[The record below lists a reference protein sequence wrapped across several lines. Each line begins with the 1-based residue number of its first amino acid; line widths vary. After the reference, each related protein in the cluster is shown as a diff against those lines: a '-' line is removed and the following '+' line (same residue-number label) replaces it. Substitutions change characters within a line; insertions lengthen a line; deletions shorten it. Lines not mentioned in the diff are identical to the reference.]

1 MWPSRRQADVYKRF
15 LEKGR
20 QNAREGIPGAHAG
33 TQGVIV
39 GVVGLSGTVL
49 NTGLVYVLYDLLRWP
64 LPVAL
69 ALASLLRTRL
79 SSAVLHLCPG
89 AGPSLRGG
97 AQRLHGVDR

>member
-1 MWPSRRQADVYKRF
+1 MPG
-15 LEKGR
+15 KGYQVR
-20 QNAREGIPGAHAG
+20 

-49 NTGLVYVLYDLLRWP
+49 NTGLVYVLYGLLRWP

-79 SSAVLHLCPG
+79 SSAVLHLYPG

-97 AQRLHGVDR
+97 AQRLHGVGR